1 MEGLHFRRNAED
13 NLVGM
18 GVLGLWPWV
27 ATGERQPGPSE
38 EEQKRLVEAVQRLPL
53 GWVGQPRRQS
63 LGQLWAELP
72 IFHEL

>member
-18 GVLGLWPWV
+18 GVLGLCPWV

-38 EEQKRLVEAVQRLPL
+38 EAGGGCAAATAWLGGTAKAVVS
-53 GWVGQPRRQS
+53 GAAMG
-63 LGQLWAELP
+63 
-72 IFHEL
+72 